1 MISGIG
7 SGTSGEWARAVD
19 EEARPSTGPADTPYG
34 GGSGSGLARMVVAGI
49 AVAVV
54 AVLSVLL
61 SR

>member
-34 GGSGSGLARMVVAGI
+34 GSGSGLARMVVAGI

>member
-34 GGSGSGLARMVVAGI
+34 GGSGLARMVVAGI